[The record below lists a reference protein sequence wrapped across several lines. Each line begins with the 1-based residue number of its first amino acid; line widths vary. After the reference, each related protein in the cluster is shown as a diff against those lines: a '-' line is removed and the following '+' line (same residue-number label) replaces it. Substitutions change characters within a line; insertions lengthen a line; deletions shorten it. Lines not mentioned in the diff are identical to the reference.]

1 MGVNLRM
8 SAHVIESRIASWCFQ
23 RYVKFEQP
31 ALLAV
36 AIVFLALLAVVD
48 IAGPTGL
55 DVWLTERVQSIPWG
69 DFRFVP
75 ETGSLIGGGYIGFY
89 VVPGVAA
96 TLFALT
102 GRWQLL
108 LLLLATFALHYVT
121 ISPKLF
127 IEASRP
133 SPLFGVEGGGGLES
147 FPSGHVQ
154 WATSFYG
161 LLAYLTWRAVRGNW
175 RWIVAG
181 IYLAVVL
188 GAVLGRI
195 ELGRHW
201 PIDTLAG
208 VLVGALALRA
218 LIGLSQFRRQEADVS
233 YTSMNAEMTTS
244 NSSRT
249 NAL

>member
-1 MGVNLRM
+1 M
-8 SAHVIESRIASWCFQ
+8 SAHLIESRLARGCYQHYRRWETP
-23 RYVKFEQP
+23 V
-31 ALLAV
+31 LLSLTA
-36 AIVFLALLAVVD
+36 VFLSLLTVVD
-48 IAGPTGL
+48 VAGPTGL
-55 DVWLTERVQSIPWG
+55 DVWLTERIQSIPWG
-69 DFRFVP
+69 DFRFIP
-75 ETGSLIGGGYIGFY
+75 ETGSLVGGGYIGFY
-89 VVPGVAA
+89 VVPGMAA

-108 LLLLATFALHYVT
+108 LLLLATFLLHYIM

-161 LLAYLTWRAVRGNW
+161 LLAYLAWRAVRGNW
-175 RWIVAG
+175 RWVVAG
-181 IYLAVVL
+181 FYATVVA

-208 VLVGALALRA
+208 VLVGVIALRA
-218 LIGLSQFRRQEADVS
+218 LIALSEAFAKRRPAEAI
-233 YTSMNAEMTTS
+233 A
-244 NSSRT
+244 R
-249 NAL
+249 

>member
-1 MGVNLRM
+1 MARACFVQY
-8 SAHVIESRIASWCFQ
+8 SR
-23 RYVKFEQP
+23 FEKP

-36 AIVFLALLAVVD
+36 AAVFLSLLTVVD

-55 DVWLTERVQSIPWG
+55 DVWLTERIQSIPWG
-69 DFRFVP
+69 EFRFVP
-75 ETGSLIGGGYIGFY
+75 EAGSLVGGGYVGFY
-89 VVPGVAA
+89 VVPGIAA

-108 LLLLATFALHYVT
+108 LLLLATFVLHYVM

-161 LLAYLTWRAVRGNW
+161 LLAYLTWRAVHGNW
-175 RWIVAG
+175 RWVVGAVYAAIV
-181 IYLAVVL
+181 V

-208 VLVGALALRA
+208 VLVGAIALRTLIA
-218 LIGLSQFRRQEADVS
+218 LSHLIGQQPRAAIAR
-233 YTSMNAEMTTS
+233 
-244 NSSRT
+244 
-249 NAL
+249 